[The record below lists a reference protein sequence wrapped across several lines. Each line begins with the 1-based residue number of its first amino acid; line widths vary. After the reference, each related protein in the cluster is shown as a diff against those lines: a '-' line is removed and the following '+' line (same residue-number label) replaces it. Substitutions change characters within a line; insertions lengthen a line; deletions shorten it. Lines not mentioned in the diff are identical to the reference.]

1 MLLPKIAPRERIKKL
16 RRLKAQ
22 KDRQARVQAFL
33 DGIGK
38 TGKRALIHE
47 GKQLVRHH
55 ARTQIRRVL
64 PFF

>member
-33 DGIGK
+33 DGIGN
-38 TGKRALIHE
+38 TGKRELIHE
-47 GKQLVRHH
+47 GRRLVRRH

-64 PFF
+64 PFY